1 MLELLNTIRANAAE
15 TPDKTPDT
23 GTFADG
29 VLSFPAVDVRA
40 ASRQDNGRSAYARDY
55 GTQRKVQRA
64 IIGYA

>member
-15 TPDKTPDT
+15 TPDT

-29 VLSFPAVDVRA
+29 VLSVPAVDVRA